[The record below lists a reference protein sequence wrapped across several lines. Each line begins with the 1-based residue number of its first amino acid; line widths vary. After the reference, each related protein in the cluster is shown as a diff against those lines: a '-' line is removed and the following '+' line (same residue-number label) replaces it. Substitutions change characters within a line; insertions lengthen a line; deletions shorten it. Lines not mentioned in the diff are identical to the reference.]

1 MGAINHQQFAF
12 RYGGRWGTA
21 GSSSAPDF
29 RRFLVGE
36 SLNHFTIIT
45 ELVNNVN
52 RYYNSPNVYVIFARP
67 VASTKLYPRTALALL
82 TALNLLNY
90 IDRSVLF
97 AVQDLVKAEFQH
109 SDAAFGLLTSV
120 FFIFYMCAA
129 PFMGPLS
136 VRFSRKA
143 VIIAGA
149 LLWSGA
155 TLLTAVTHNFTELL
169 IRHTIVGIGE
179 ASFVILS
186 PTLVAD
192 MFPED
197 ERGRAMG
204 TFYLALPVGTA
215 LGYVLGGVMGPAY
228 GWRAPFYV
236 GAAPGVLLAFL
247 LLFIPEPPL
256 GLYDAPEKAEERTS
270 PKGWKGWVSAVKG
283 FSRNAAFVT
292 ATLGMATMTFA
303 LGGLQVWMPT
313 FLHRAHGYSL
323 LNANLLFGA
332 STILNGILA
341 SLGGGWL
348 SDWLLRRTKAA
359 HYLVSAVSLGLG
371 IPAMC
376 FALFASGKVMVVGI
390 FAAEF
395 LLLLNT
401 GPLNAAVINAV
412 GPHVRATA
420 LAVNI
425 FIFHLL
431 GDVPSAYLIGY
442 VSDRYS
448 LRLAFLGPVIT
459 IALASAILFY
469 GMRFAPDVVTPA
481 PESAAGAAS

>member
-1 MGAINHQQFAF
+1 MPQ
-12 RYGGRWGTA
+12 
-21 GSSSAPDF
+21 
-29 RRFLVGE
+29 
-36 SLNHFTIIT
+36 
-45 ELVNNVN
+45 
-52 RYYNSPNVYVIFARP
+52 
-67 VASTKLYPRTALALL
+67 KLYPRTALALL
-82 TALNLLNY
+82 TALNLFNY

-97 AVQDLVKAEFQH
+97 AVQDLVKDEFH
-109 SDAAFGLLTSV
+109 RSDAAFGLLTSV
-120 FFIFYMCAA
+120 FFIFYMFAA

-136 VRFSRKA
+136 MRFSRKT

-149 LLWSGA
+149 LVWSLA
-155 TLLTAVTHNFTELL
+155 TLLTAITHNFTELL
-169 IRHTIVGIGE
+169 IRHTIVGVGE

-186 PTLVAD
+186 PTFVAD

-197 ERGRAMG
+197 KRGRVMG
-204 TFYLALPVGTA
+204 IFYLAIPVGTA
-215 LGYVLGGVMGPAY
+215 LGYLLGGMIGPAH
-228 GWRAPFYV
+228 GWRAPFYI

-247 LLFIPEPPL
+247 LLFIPEPEI
-256 GLYDAPEKAEERTS
+256 GRFDAPEKDPAHATPRGL
-270 PKGWKGWVSAVKG
+270 KGWATAVRG
-283 FSRNAAFVT
+283 LTRNPAFVT
-292 ATLGMATMTFA
+292 ATLGMAMMTFA

-323 LNANLLFGA
+323 LQANVMFGA
-332 STILNGILA
+332 STIFNGIFA
-341 SLGGGWL
+341 SLAGGWI

-376 FALFASGKVMVVGI
+376 FALFASGRPMIVGI
-390 FAAEF
+390 FLAEF

-442 VSDRYS
+442 VSDQYS
-448 LRLAFLGPVIT
+448 LRLAFLAPVVAV
-459 IALASAILFY
+459 ALSSAILFY
-469 GMRFAPDVVTPA
+469 GMRFAPEVVAAPA
-481 PESAAGAAS
+481 ATADH